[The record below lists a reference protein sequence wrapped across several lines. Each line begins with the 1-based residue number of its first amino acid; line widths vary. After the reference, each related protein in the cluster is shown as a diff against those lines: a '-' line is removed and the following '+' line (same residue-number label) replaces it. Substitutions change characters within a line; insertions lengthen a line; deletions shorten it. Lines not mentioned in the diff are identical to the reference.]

1 MQVLIVFGSRASI
14 YSVGTHSEGSTQKA
28 TMESQ
33 NWFQFRQE
41 SFFTTNCALNK
52 IASCKSATINVGGG
66 GGGLRNQHIQWG
78 RHTDN
83 LHYLMKLFYFLYS
96 GCWMSV
102 NILVS
107 NTSAP
112 PLILFQPKEDEK

>member
-66 GGGLRNQHIQWG
+66 GGGWVAES
-78 RHTDN
+78 T
-83 LHYLMKLFYFLYS
+83 
-96 GCWMSV
+96 
-102 NILVS
+102 
-107 NTSAP
+107 
-112 PLILFQPKEDEK
+112 QPMG

>member
-1 MQVLIVFGSRASI
+1 M
-14 YSVGTHSEGSTQKA
+14 
-28 TMESQ
+28 
-33 NWFQFRQE
+33 
-41 SFFTTNCALNK
+41 C
-52 IASCKSATINVGGG
+52 GGG
-66 GGGLRNQHIQWG
+66 LLRNQHIQWG

-112 PLILFQPKEDEK
+112 PLSYSNPKKIKNKRGFLIIAETGPFW

>member
-52 IASCKSATINVGGG
+52 IASCKSATINV
-66 GGGLRNQHIQWG
+66 QQWKAKIG
-78 RHTDN
+78 FSLDRS
-83 LHYLMKLFYFLYS
+83 LFLLPT
-96 GCWMSV
+96 V
-102 NILVS
+102 L
-107 NTSAP
+107 
-112 PLILFQPKEDEK
+112 